1 MLSLDLTPI
10 ATQIEALLM
19 DREFFLNR
27 AKTLNPAEHERLL
40 KLPDAELRQAQE
52 EAVSQ
57 LKAQLNLK
65 TVEVDLLA
73 EITKDN
79 PELADNLARFSRSV
93 RLIGPAFFIAI
104 GICLFLIALM
114 LLIRLRPG
122 LIATAVALIVSG
134 GFLFLL
140 FGGSGFFMPALPE
153 NVDHS
158 AAKAA
163 SAFMANMLTI
173 PRNIALIYWGGA
185 LVAIVAAILLKR
197 IKKAGQTA
205 EI

>member
-1 MLSLDLTPI
+1 
-10 ATQIEALLM
+10 
-19 DREFFLNR
+19 
-27 AKTLNPAEHERLL
+27 
-40 KLPDAELRQAQE
+40 
-52 EAVSQ
+52 
-57 LKAQLNLK
+57 
-65 TVEVDLLA
+65 
-73 EITKDN
+73 
-79 PELADNLARFSRSV
+79 
-93 RLIGPAFFIAI
+93 
-104 GICLFLIALM
+104 
-114 LLIRLRPG
+114 
-122 LIATAVALIVSG
+122 
-134 GFLFLL
+134 
-140 FGGSGFFMPALPE
+140 MPALPE